1 MIRRVVPLL
10 IALAV
15 GGAPV
20 ALEAC
25 QAVCASAPAH
35 SARTVAQDDAP
46 HQQTA
51 SHHPSCHEESAAP
64 QQVSSPTRACDHE
77 DQTTV
82 PGIGAAHHS
91 DRLMLLAMP
100 ARAADAVTFGRL
112 LRPAPAHRSAS
123 PGGIEISL
131 STPLRI

>member
-1 MIRRVVPLL
+1 MIRRIVPLL

-25 QAVCASAPAH
+25 QVVCASAPAH
-35 SARTVAQDDAP
+35 SARTVAQDDAL
-46 HQQTA
+46 HHQTA
-51 SHHPSCHEESAAP
+51 SHHPSCHEASGAP

-77 DQTTV
+77 DQTTS

-100 ARAADAVTFGRL
+100 ARTTDAVMFGRP
-112 LRPAPAHRSAS
+112 LRRAPAHRSAS
-123 PGGIEISL
+123 PGGIEIPL
-131 STPLRI
+131 TTPLRI